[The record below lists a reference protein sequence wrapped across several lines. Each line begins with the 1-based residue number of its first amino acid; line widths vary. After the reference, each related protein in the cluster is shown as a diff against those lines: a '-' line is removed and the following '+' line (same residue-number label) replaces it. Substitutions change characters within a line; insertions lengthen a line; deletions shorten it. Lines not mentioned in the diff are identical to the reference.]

1 MKMLMVAGVDLAVDD
16 LGVIG
21 DNDSSNCWRRIA
33 EQHTDAEFDTLVLFH
48 VTLLGLFF
56 RDPGFRVWD
65 VWASISYNYSHDSIH
80 CGDRYD
86 AYFDDVFH
94 GYIWLI
100 LLMYT
105 RCCYT
110 LPSIW
115 TSFWCL
121 WLLVITIMLYYSGYV
136 ACFWLHI
143 MRVGSSYWV
152 LCYSYQYRSF
162 TLLFSWRTC
171 IVTLTVSCFNS
182 IDRILCY
189 GLSIQP
195 RFCWV

>member
-1 MKMLMVAGVDLAVDD
+1 MLMVAGVDLAVDD

-80 CGDRYD
+80 YGDRYG
-86 AYFDDVFH
+86 AYFDDVFQ
-94 GYIWLI
+94 GYMWLI

-105 RCCYT
+105 RYCHT

-115 TSFWCL
+115 TSFRSL
-121 WLLVITIMLYYSGYV
+121 WLLVITIMLYYSGQV
-136 ACFWLHI
+136 AFFDC
-143 MRVGSSYWV
+143 
-152 LCYSYQYRSF
+152 
-162 TLLFSWRTC
+162 
-171 IVTLTVSCFNS
+171 
-182 IDRILCY
+182 ILCLFALLTGY
-189 GLSIQP
+189 YAILTNIAVLRCFSPGGLVLLPWLYHVLTPSI
-195 RFCWV
+195 V